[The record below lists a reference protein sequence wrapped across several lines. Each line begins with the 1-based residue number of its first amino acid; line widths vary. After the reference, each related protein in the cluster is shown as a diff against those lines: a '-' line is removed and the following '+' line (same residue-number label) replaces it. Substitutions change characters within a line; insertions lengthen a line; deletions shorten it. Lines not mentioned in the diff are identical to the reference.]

1 MSKVEEAKAR
11 VSKSPDDAAAWIALV
26 QTMDAEVRSLDPQ
39 KVWEAAVDRWTA
51 LDRIAELAPSEEWM
65 TTRAEH
71 FGWMASVCARSGRP
85 ELAAELGMR
94 ELAALRALLP
104 HSGDLE
110 AVARQMIPRAHK
122 LAEAAEA
129 ADAGP
134 QAAAALEHML
144 MALYVLAESTGKPEY
159 ALQLA
164 GVHVHASIYA
174 RDLDAQ
180 AAHLE
185 QALGLI
191 GRLEEAGL
199 RHPLQE
205 AIKRDARDKLDKK
218 TIH

>member
-1 MSKVEEAKAR
+1 MSKVEEAKIRA
-11 VSKSPDDAAAWIALV
+11 SKNPDDVTGWIHLV

-85 ELAAELGMR
+85 ELAAELGLR

-110 AVARQMIPRAHK
+110 AVANKMVPRAQK
-122 LAEAAEA
+122 LAEAAEVAEA
-129 ADAGP
+129 AP

-144 MALYVLAESTGKPEY
+144 LALYVLAEARICSSIGGRPRSCLDLRPGSGGGDRTSG
-159 ALQLA
+159 A
-164 GVHVHASIYA
+164 GP
-174 RDLDAQ
+174 
-180 AAHLE
+180 AAHR
-185 QALGLI
+185 AS
-191 GRLEEAGL
+191 GRGRPPPSSAGGHQEGCQGEAG
-199 RHPLQE
+199 
-205 AIKRDARDKLDKK
+205 
-218 TIH
+218 